1 MTPEE
6 FQKATGVS
14 RETLDRLRAYA
25 DLLLKWQARINLI
38 GPETIPN
45 LWQRHFLDSAQV
57 FPRLPQDTHR
67 LVDMGSGAG
76 FPGLVLAIMGVPD
89 VHLIES
95 DQRKGAFLR
104 EAARISGTT
113 ITLHNARIEKL
124 PPLGADVVTARA
136 LAPLEKLL
144 FWAEPH
150 LAAHGQCL
158 FLKGRGCEDEL
169 TTAAKEWNITYERFP
184 SLSEPLATILH
195 LKEVSRGR
203 AKR

>member
-1 MTPEE
+1 MTPDE
-6 FQKATGVS
+6 FQKAAAVS

-25 DLLLKWQARINLI
+25 DLLVKWQAKINLV
-38 GPETIPN
+38 GPDTIPS

-57 FPRLPQDTHR
+57 FPLLPHNIHR

-76 FPGLVLAIMGVPD
+76 FPGLVLAVMGAPD

-104 EAARISGTT
+104 EAARVTGTAV
-113 ITLHNARIEKL
+113 TLHTARIENL
-124 PPLGADVVTARA
+124 APLGADVVTARA

-144 FWAEPH
+144 VWAEPH
-150 LAAHGQCL
+150 LAPHGQCL

-169 TTAAKEWNITYERFP
+169 TTASKEWNITFERV
-184 SLSEPLATILH
+184 SSRSDPLGTILH